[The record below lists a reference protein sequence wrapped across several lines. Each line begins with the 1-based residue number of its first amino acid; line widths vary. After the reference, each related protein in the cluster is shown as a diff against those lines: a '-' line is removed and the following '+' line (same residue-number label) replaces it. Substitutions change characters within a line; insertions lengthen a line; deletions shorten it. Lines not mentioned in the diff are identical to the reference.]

1 MESISPRKSSSDFFI
16 VLLQALVITFVIRTF
31 FIQPFVIPSGSMR
44 PTLLVGDYLFVNK
57 MAYGYSRYSFPI
69 GFNYLPKGRL
79 FFSKPK
85 RGDVVVFNH
94 RDFYDGT
101 RKDFIKRLIGL
112 PGDHIQMRNGV
123 LYINNT
129 AVKREALPDISNYDI
144 TGEYG
149 SINCYKETLTPSLSY
164 RTLDIDKSMK
174 GNNTIEFVVPEHH
187 YFMMGDNRDDSED
200 SRFSLGYI
208 PEDEL
213 LGKADIIFFSLS
225 DGVSGFEIWKW
236 FNHIRWNRLF
246 SSIN

>member
-1 MESISPRKSSSDFFI
+1 
-16 VLLQALVITFVIRTF
+16 
-31 FIQPFVIPSGSMR
+31 
-44 PTLLVGDYLFVNK
+44 
-57 MAYGYSRYSFPI
+57 
-69 GFNYLPKGRL
+69 
-79 FFSKPK
+79 
-85 RGDVVVFNH
+85 
-94 RDFYDGT
+94 
-101 RKDFIKRLIGL
+101 
-112 PGDHIQMRNGV
+112 
-123 LYINNT
+123 
-129 AVKREALPDISNYDI
+129 
-144 TGEYG
+144 
-149 SINCYKETLTPSLSY
+149 
-164 RTLDIDKSMK
+164 MK